1 MQSDVQLL
9 EGIDE
14 NDEEAIDDF
23 DDGSHEDGIKKEEV
37 KSSKLVLQ
45 YVLKQSFFSLLMN
58 EV

>member
-14 NDEEAIDDF
+14 NDEEVIDDF
-23 DDGSHEDGIKKEEV
+23 DDGSYEDGIKKEEV
-37 KSSKLVLQ
+37 KSLKLVLK
-45 YVLKQSFFSLLMN
+45 YFLKQLFFFLFMN

>member
-37 KSSKLVLQ
+37 ISSKLVLQ
-45 YVLKQSFFSLLMN
+45 YFLKQSFFSLLMN

>member
-45 YVLKQSFFSLLMN
+45 YFLKQSFFLCL
-58 EV
+58 

>member
-14 NDEEAIDDF
+14 NDKEAIDDF

-37 KSSKLVLQ
+37 KNSSLVLPI
-45 YVLKQSFFSLLMN
+45 FFSI
-58 EV
+58 

>member
-37 KSSKLVLQ
+37 KIKVWYMYYQ
-45 YVLKQSFFSLLMN
+45 FFFSI
-58 EV
+58 

>member
-14 NDEEAIDDF
+14 NDEEVIDDF
-23 DDGSHEDGIKKEEV
+23 DDGSYEDGIKKEEV
-37 KSSKLVLQ
+37 KSLK
-45 YVLKQSFFSLLMN
+45 YFLKQLFFFLFMN